1 MAVKDESLY
10 HATESLILPSPRK
23 YYPGHIQSSHWQL
36 RSLITSPKQNVI
48 YYPHGSDIYR
58 LDTKTR
64 DREIITTLSFAP
76 RCLTASRD
84 WICCG
89 GEKGN
94 YTAIYLGEQ
103 AERDNYDT
111 DTSAVAE
118 PDERLPLDLDLSRA
132 RETSTTATSRTSR
145 NRSYLILA
153 NVKNI
158 GTEIV
163 NCITTWFPPATVSKQ
178 AYQIPLAVV
187 SNNDSTVS
195 ILDLAKSEVLE
206 KLTLL
211 DYVNRAVISPDGTML
226 ISICDDPFLYIHTR
240 KPRPKDRFQVKQSNG
255 HEFVY
260 WGRIQ
265 LKGQRQADKSNMRG
279 SFAATFSPSGKYL
292 AVATQYGVIS
302 VFDTQLLTLEEYD
315 PLLVSF
321 TTSRPNR
328 ECGAVRA
335 MEFSPEPYELLAWT
349 ESSGR
354 VGIADVRDLF
364 LSRQMITLDSEEE
377 NVDTVYP
384 SDRPGEPVIDPRLH
398 SFRGDPPSSS
408 TTPEYRDFAPD
419 TPEQRRTRQL
429 TREMLERQISPLTAE
444 ELEVLEAHSAARRQR
459 DAARD
464 GTAQSGPSRWGLWM
478 TEPRSSGTSSGAQGE
493 QANASD
499 RSIFNY
505 GLPTALREF
514 INNDRSAA
522 SFRVFI
528 NERNQERERRGQQ
541 LPRRRSSM
549 ILAAAENAIERE
561 TLGSNVGGD
570 SSQDDADGL
579 QRLIRNGLPPTPRMP
594 PELETSSTN
603 PWAEIDT
610 LHRSRVP
617 PDISAVDRS
626 TRLRI
631 QMEDED
637 RRNFA
642 HRLRQPW
649 RPTTD
654 DRDESGVIRNVRI
667 GTTETTGC
675 CWSQDGRILYV
686 GSEGGIYEYH
696 VNVLGRKLFP
706 NIVFR

>member
-58 LDTKTR
+58 LDTETR
-64 DREIITTLSFAP
+64 EREIVTTLSFAP
-76 RCLTASRD
+76 RCLTASHD

-103 AERDNYDT
+103 AERNSLDS

-118 PDERLPLDLDLSRA
+118 PDERLPLDLDPSRT
-132 RETSTTATSRTSR
+132 RDSSTPTTSRRSH

-163 NCITTWFPPATVSKQ
+163 NCITIWFPPSKVPKQ
-178 AYQIPLAVV
+178 SYHIPLAVV

-195 ILDLAKSEVLE
+195 IVDLAKSEVLE
-206 KLTLL
+206 KLTLP
-211 DYVNRAVISPDGTML
+211 DYVNRSVISPDGTML
-226 ISICDDPFLYIHTR
+226 VSICDDPFLYIHVR
-240 KPRPKDRFQVKQSNG
+240 KIRSKDRFQTKQSSEY
-255 HEFVY
+255 EFVY

-279 SFAATFSPSGKYL
+279 SFAATFSSSGKYL
-292 AVATQYGVIS
+292 AVATQYGIIS
-302 VFDTQLLTLEEYD
+302 VFDTKLLTLEEYD

-328 ECGAVRA
+328 ECGAVRS
-335 MEFSPEPYELLAWT
+335 MEFSPDPFDLLAWT

-377 NVDTVYP
+377 NIDTVYP

-398 SFRGDPPSSS
+398 SFRSDPPSSS

-419 TPEQRRTRQL
+419 NTEQRRIRQL
-429 TREMLERQISPLTAE
+429 TREMLERQIAPLTAE

-464 GTAQSGPSRWGLWM
+464 TTAQPGPSRWGLWM
-478 TEPRSSGTSSGAQGE
+478 TEPRSSGTSSGGQGE
-493 QANASD
+493 QGNASD
-499 RSIFNY
+499 RIFNY
-505 GLPTALREF
+505 GLPAALREF
-514 INNDRSAA
+514 INNDRGAA
-522 SFRVFI
+522 SFRIFI
-528 NERNQERERRGQQ
+528 NERNQERERRNQQ

-561 TLGSNVGGD
+561 TLGNNAAGD
-570 SSQDDADGL
+570 STQDDSDDL
-579 QRLIRNGLPPTPRMP
+579 QRLTRSGVAPTPRMP
-594 PELETSSTN
+594 PELESSSTN
-603 PWAEIDT
+603 PWAEIDP
-610 LHRSRVP
+610 LHRSRAPGDVP
-617 PDISAVDRS
+617 VVDRS
-626 TRLRI
+626 TRLRV
-631 QMEDED
+631 QMEDDD

-649 RPTTD
+649 RPAIDERD
-654 DRDESGVIRNVRI
+654 DTGVIRNVLRV

-686 GSEGGIYEYH
+686 GTEGGLYEYH

-706 NIVFR
+706 SLVFR